1 MARLVVSIIAMGI
14 VALPGCSRGSGG
26 AATDSVDPTWERLL
40 TLGRAYKQF
49 NSESRKPPK
58 RASDLRPILKALG
71 VGEETFSS
79 QRDGQPFVICWG
91 VDVTVPAQW
100 AKSRPILAYERQG
113 QLESRYVLTT
123 FANIE
128 LLSRKQFME
137 SSFPPG
143 YKPAE

>member
-91 VDVTVPAQW
+91 VDVTVPCNGPSRVRSLPMKDKGNSKAGTY
-100 AKSRPILAYERQG
+100 SRPLP
-113 QLESRYVLTT
+113 T
-123 FANIE
+123 
-128 LLSRKQFME
+128 
-137 SSFPPG
+137 SSS
-143 YKPAE
+143 